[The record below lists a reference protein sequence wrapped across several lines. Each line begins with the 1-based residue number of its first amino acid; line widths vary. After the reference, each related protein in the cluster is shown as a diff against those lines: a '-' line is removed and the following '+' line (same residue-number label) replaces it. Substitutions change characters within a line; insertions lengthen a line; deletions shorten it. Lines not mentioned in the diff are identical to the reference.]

1 MCVCDISEDAFGVAA
16 LLQIF
21 REGAGIDVLGVFLHS
36 RPNQLRLHV
45 EPLFEG
51 FELGREFMLGVDFSF
66 SFSRGGGRRRGRRRP
81 VRGREEAALA
91 SREDTAFF
99 FFGRRSAFTTTA
111 RRRSISLSIDLVFVW
126 FLAQSDDK
134 IVFILF
140 RIRYASSPSLFS
152 SSLIS
157 VISFRVVVVIV
168 LVQDAFAH

>member
-1 MCVCDISEDAFGVAA
+1 M
-16 LLQIF
+16 LQIF

-36 RPNQLRLHV
+36 CPNQLRLHV

-66 SFSRGGGRRRGRRRP
+66 SFSRGGGRRRP
-81 VRGREEAALA
+81 IRGREEAALA

-140 RIRYASSPSLFS
+140 HIR
-152 SSLIS
+152 
-157 VISFRVVVVIV
+157 
-168 LVQDAFAH
+168 

>member
-1 MCVCDISEDAFGVAA
+1 
-16 LLQIF
+16 
-21 REGAGIDVLGVFLHS
+21 
-36 RPNQLRLHV
+36 
-45 EPLFEG
+45 
-51 FELGREFMLGVDFSF
+51 MLGVDFSF
-66 SFSRGGGRRRGRRRP
+66 SFSRGGGGGGRGRRRP
-81 VRGREEAALA
+81 CWGREEAALA

-111 RRRSISLSIDLVFVW
+111 RRRSIPLSIDLVFVW

-157 VISFRVVVVIV
+157 VVSFRVVVVIV

>member
-1 MCVCDISEDAFGVAA
+1 VCDISEDAFGCCFI

-111 RRRSISLSIDLVFVW
+111 RRRSVSLSIDLVFVW

>member
-1 MCVCDISEDAFGVAA
+1 MCVSVCVCDISEDAFGCCFI

-36 RPNQLRLHV
+36 CPNQLRLHV

-51 FELGREFMLGVDFSF
+51 FELGRSLCSASIFLSLSREEEEDEGVGVF
-66 SFSRGGGRRRGRRRP
+66 
-81 VRGREEAALA
+81 VRGWEEAASA

-111 RRRSISLSIDLVFVW
+111 RRRSVPLSIDLVFVW

-140 RIRYASSPSLFS
+140 RIR
-152 SSLIS
+152 
-157 VISFRVVVVIV
+157 
-168 LVQDAFAH
+168 